1 MVNLEQIEILERELQ
16 WKMVEALSV
25 KMDLTLLNLA
35 LAWVNLT
42 NFLYPVICLVCYSL
56 WGTDSA
62 GSEKSFR
69 VAVVVNLS
77 CQLKELCG
85 RQSSG
90 HVFVRVTEQEKSG
103 QVSVWVTS
111 LPGLGSWTELR
122 HLSFLTFNAMWPA
135 VSSSCCSDCFTL
147 IDCSSNCERKQALPK
162 LLLLALSQQLAC
174 Q

>member
-1 MVNLEQIEILERELQ
+1 MKSTLL

-25 KMDLTLLNLA
+25 KVDLTLLNLA
-35 LAWVNLT
+35 LVWVNLT
-42 NFLYPVICLVCYSL
+42 NFLYPVICLVCYNL

-90 HVFVRVTEQEKSG
+90 HAFVRVTEQETFG
-103 QVSVWVTS
+103 QVSVQVTS

-122 HLSFLTFNAMWPA
+122 HLSFLTFSAMWPA

-147 IDCSSNCERKQALPK
+147 IDCSSSCERKETLPK
-162 LLLLALSQQLAC
+162 LLSLALLQQLAC
-174 Q
+174 K